1 MAKIDPLKLEN
12 KDTRHKITKDIVAI
26 RHLES
31 LSDKTKE
38 TLIRDLL
45 DKKSSTQTPHI
56 LESRETETIPQFEED
71 NLRVDSDWWKDE
83 KEINLYEKWKIKMKL
98 NPDWDIMEFLQW
110 DKKGQQIFLTYDAF
124 VYYACK
130 YKRCSRQTLEKKY
143 LPTPEKLILMAGDP
157 WEDSPK
163 YQDFRNANIKKSQL
177 TGYYIPRGNKLW
189 NSNIRS
195 AIWLAG
201 GWDADFSVDKRDHDK
216 WGKSYGFSGR
226 LLKG

>member
-71 NLRVDSDWWKDE
+71 NLRVDSD
-83 KEINLYEKWKIKMKL
+83 
-98 NPDWDIMEFLQW
+98 
-110 DKKGQQIFLTYDAF
+110 
-124 VYYACK
+124 
-130 YKRCSRQTLEKKY
+130 
-143 LPTPEKLILMAGDP
+143 
-157 WEDSPK
+157 
-163 YQDFRNANIKKSQL
+163 
-177 TGYYIPRGNKLW
+177 
-189 NSNIRS
+189 
-195 AIWLAG
+195 
-201 GWDADFSVDKRDHDK
+201 
-216 WGKSYGFSGR
+216 
-226 LLKG
+226 